1 MKKVALFSTYC
12 NTIEKQEVLLKNIRK
27 VKELGLDVFV
37 LTLFPLM
44 DEIRKESNFII
55 HSKENPVPPIEK
67 KAICSW
73 RDSDITGGSRII
85 SYFPDYGYPSL
96 LQLKRLIEF
105 SSFMEY
111 DYYYTMIYD
120 IIITPEIENV
130 IREGR
135 SCSFFKNPKVRNE
148 MGGILTAFNH
158 ENAKKFASLLSE
170 ESYYREESE
179 VAESWMF
186 KVNSV
191 MGGVLENIYAADSID
206 FSKDLIETNHS
217 PFPDFNLF
225 IIKENYTGIFFY
237 NIVFPVPIIIET
249 NLKRMPVL
257 IDSNKLVH
265 LSDNK
270 EDIEY
275 IKIIYKGE
283 SRNLSKY
290 FDVLVRTVIRNY
302 NGEVIYIK

>member
-44 DEIRKESNFII
+44 NEIHKESNFVI
-55 HSKENPVPPIEK
+55 HSKENPVPPIERK
-67 KAICSW
+67 SIYSW
-73 RDSDITGGSRII
+73 RDFTDGTRIV
-85 SYFPDYGYPSL
+85 SYFPDYGYASL

-105 SSFMEY
+105 SSVMGY

-135 SCSFFKNPKVRNE
+135 SCSFFKNPKVKNE

-158 ENAKKFASLLSE
+158 ENAKKFASLLTE
-170 ESYYREESE
+170 GSYYREGSDI
-179 VAESWMF
+179 AESWMLR
-186 KVNSV
+186 VNEV
-191 MGGVLENIYAADSID
+191 IGGVLENIYAADSID
-206 FSKDLIETNHS
+206 FSKDLIETDHS
-217 PFPDFNLF
+217 PFPDFGAF

-237 NIVFPVPIIIET
+237 NIDFPIPLIIET
-249 NLKRMPVL
+249 NLKKIPIL

-270 EDIEY
+270 DDIEY
-275 IKIIYKGE
+275 IKIIYRGE
-283 SRNLSKY
+283 MRNLSKY
-290 FDVLVRTVIRNY
+290 FDILVRTVIHNY
-302 NGEVIYIK
+302 KGDVIYI